1 MTLPLEGV
9 RVVEIGQVLAGP
21 FASAILSDMGADVL
35 KVERP
40 EVGDD
45 ARMMGPAFRDN
56 AAINF
61 HVFNRG
67 KRSVTLNLKS
77 VHDRQ
82 VLRRLLAETDILIH
96 NLRPGVMS
104 DLELDS
110 DTLCG
115 DFPRLIYCEISAYG
129 ASGPRRLTPSYEGLI
144 QAYSG
149 LSSMN
154 GGPDDPPMRMGA
166 SICDLGTGMWAVIGA
181 LAALQRRNQ
190 TGKGGIVN
198 AALLETALVWAGQR
212 IDALNNEGREPER
225 HRSGTASL
233 VPYQAFDAAD
243 GCIVICAGNN
253 RLFEKLARELGHPEW
268 ARDERFKDNRARLK
282 NKDALL
288 PQIEAIL
295 REKPRSHWMGL
306 FEKAEIPS
314 SPINSLPE
322 VMKEEQ
328 VKEIGILQRVPGE
341 DYSLIGLPL
350 LFDKQRPPIRRR
362 APQLGEHTED
372 ITAQVTENVSL
383 HPLSRSAR
391 S

>member
-1 MTLPLEGV
+1 MSLPLSGI

-21 FASAILSDMGADVL
+21 FASAILSDMGAEVV

-40 EVGDD
+40 DVGDD
-45 ARMMGPAFRDN
+45 ARMMGPAFRDD

-67 KRSVTLNLKS
+67 KKSISLNLKAAQ
-77 VHDRQ
+77 DRAKLKL
-82 VLRRLLAETDILIH
+82 VLAEADILIH
-96 NLRPGVMS
+96 NLRPGAMPE
-104 DLELDS
+104 LELDGER
-110 DTLCG
+110 LCAE
-115 DFPRLIYCEISAYG
+115 FPRLIYCEISAYG
-129 ASGPRRLTPSYEGLI
+129 ASGPRKLTPSYEGLI

-154 GGPDDPPMRMGA
+154 GGPEDPPMRMGA

-190 TGKGGIVN
+190 TGRGCLVS
-198 AALLETALVWAGQR
+198 AALFETALVWAGQR

-243 GCIVICAGNN
+243 GSIVICAGNN
-253 RLFEKLARELGHPEW
+253 RLFEKLAKELGHPEW

-282 NKDALL
+282 NKEALL
-288 PQIEAIL
+288 PQIELIL
-295 REKPRSHWMGL
+295 RQKPRSYWAER

-322 VMKEEQ
+322 VLREEQ
-328 VKEIGILQRVPGE
+328 TKEIGILQPVTGE

-350 LFDKQRPPIRRR
+350 LFDKQRPTIKRR
-362 APQLGEHTED
+362 APRLGEHTEE
-372 ITAQVTENVSL
+372 IIGSPVKLAAKSL
-383 HPLSRSAR
+383 VN
-391 S
+391 